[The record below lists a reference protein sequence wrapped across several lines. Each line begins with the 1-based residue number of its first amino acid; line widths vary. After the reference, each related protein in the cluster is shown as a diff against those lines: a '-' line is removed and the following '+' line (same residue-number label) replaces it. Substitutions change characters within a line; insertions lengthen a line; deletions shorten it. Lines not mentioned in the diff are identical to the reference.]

1 MLYYWPFFSPLSF
14 LFTACHSV
22 CASNATGWCCR
33 RYCSAIDQGNFTNHG
48 VQGYVSQFVV
58 DAGNRNHTHI
68 FAMTEDDTEVTLE
81 RRSTIAGE
89 TRECRCVCVC
99 VCVCVCG
106 RVRTLTLI
114 DVFRYLK
121 TITRGRAG
129 VQSWFVRWAKRNK
142 KL

>member
-1 MLYYWPFFSPLSF
+1 MTGTYSASIKHLNTQMTHPLSF

-99 VCVCVCG
+99 VCVCADVC
-106 RVRTLTLI
+106 
-114 DVFRYLK
+114 
-121 TITRGRAG
+121 AP
-129 VQSWFVRWAKRNK
+129 
-142 KL
+142 